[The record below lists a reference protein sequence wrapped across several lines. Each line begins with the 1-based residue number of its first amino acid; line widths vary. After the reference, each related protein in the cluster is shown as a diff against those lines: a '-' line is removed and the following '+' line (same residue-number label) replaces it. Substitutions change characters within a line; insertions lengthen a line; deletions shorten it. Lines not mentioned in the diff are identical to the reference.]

1 MGIFAASSRSSANL
15 VKILLPIRARKIT
28 EQNNFIKRLTLGI
41 SRISNDINNISIVPN
56 FIKTEVVHVAFFIQ
70 DQDGFSN
77 KGIILD
83 YGQYE
88 YINDEKLVFE
98 YNEEG
103 GLRFGYI
110 EYQSFMADSGKA
122 AMVNLDISKS
132 APVRFNYLI
141 DTLKKNGNWRQK
153 DYSTTSHNCQD
164 FAVEVI
170 KILKPKFT
178 PIGIMPGEN
187 ASLIE
192 GKTPED
198 IIPKDILRTLK
209 EI

>member
-1 MGIFAASSRSSANL
+1 MGIFESSGSSSANL
-15 VKILLPIRARKIT
+15 IKILLPIKARKIR
-28 EQNNFIKRLTLGI
+28 EQNNLIKRVTLGI
-41 SRISNDINNISIVPN
+41 SNISNNVNKSPIIPN
-56 FIKTEVVHVAFFIQ
+56 VVKKEVVHVAFFIQ

-83 YGQYE
+83 YGKYE

-98 YNEEG
+98 YKEEG

-110 EYQSFMADSGKA
+110 EYQAFMLDSGKA

-132 APVRFNYLI
+132 PPVRFNYLI

-153 DYSTTSHNCQD
+153 DYSSTKHNCQD
-164 FAVEVI
+164 FAIEVI
-170 KILKPKFT
+170 KIIKPKFT

-187 ASLIE
+187 SSLIE
-192 GKTPED
+192 GKTPEQ
-198 IIPKDILRTLK
+198 IIPKGILETLK
-209 EI
+209 RI